1 MLACIKIP
9 LSVSL
14 ASILR
19 FSYYPPTV
27 SWKKACARARHQRK
41 LERMM
46 SKIIL
51 LSIVSLTVLLTG
63 CMSGWNRSVQDP
75 SSLNS
80 YLNQQTVSSKAA
92 ATKQPTMP
100 ETEKPKQHELA
111 KSESS
116 DVAFGKKLAA
126 RMAEL
131 EQQQSSA
138 PPESKT
144 YVARVE
150 ALSLPMEDKK
160 QILSEFASASDAQW
174 EELLS
179 KLEPVFGPKPQ
190 EVVQKKESS
199 GADMIDQYA
208 NTLVQRHLK
217 TPVETAPADEQ
228 PKRLPSTNMHEDT
241 SHLAQVDPSG
251 YPRTIDLDRG
261 KTSPEAM
268 ATAPPEEKIR
278 RDTGV
283 QLAAYVPEM
292 DAHSEGLYPEDV
304 QASTIAEMKRDP
316 RNLPDKT
323 AGPKPKAAP
332 SESKEEE
339 TVSQLTRVE
348 YRAMQILW
356 QRSQLSLEALY
367 KEYKAQFAAEQSK
380 TAPDPSIL
388 SIDEMHAILFD
399 LKGRG
404 WIADTRRGNTVVY
417 WAARSQE
424 NTDAG
429 SWEKLIDDTIQKL
442 ERVATD
448 TRASDEERTI
458 AQLRLRMLYLIAN
471 RKSDAME
478 KVDGLTSEEQE
489 VWSNTLFGLA
499 DYMKVEDIPVERR
512 HTLALGSFRRA
523 MSHLEAASPLE
534 LRNLEFIQSVDSFGQ
549 FKPFPSRDF
558 QPKQEVLLYVE
569 IENFTSQDNG
579 GKFETSLQSN
589 YEIYD
594 QSGRRID
601 ARQFPEV
608 KDSCRVRRR
617 DFYVPYRLYMPENI
631 PAGTYRLEL
640 TVRDSAADKFGQAS
654 IEFKIK

>member
-1 MLACIKIP
+1 
-9 LSVSL
+9 
-14 ASILR
+14 
-19 FSYYPPTV
+19 
-27 SWKKACARARHQRK
+27 
-41 LERMM
+41 M

-51 LSIVSLTVLLTG
+51 PSVVSLTVLLTG
-63 CMSGWNRSVQDP
+63 CMSGWNRGMSEP

-80 YLNQQTVSSKAA
+80 YLNQQTAQPKPAA
-92 ATKQPTMP
+92 KQSTMP
-100 ETEKPKQHELA
+100 ETEKPQQHELV

-116 DVAFGKKLAA
+116 DVALGKKLAA
-126 RMAEL
+126 RLAAA
-131 EQQQSSA
+131 EQQAAGSEPQA
-138 PPESKT
+138 TT

-150 ALSLPMEDKK
+150 ALSLPADDKK

-179 KLEPVFGPKPQ
+179 KLEPVFGPKQ
-190 EVVQKKESS
+190 QAVVKKESAS
-199 GADMIDQYA
+199 EADLIDKYA
-208 NTLVQRHLK
+208 SKLVEQHLQ
-217 TPVETAPADEQ
+217 VSAESDPAEQ
-228 PKRLPSTNMHEDT
+228 PKRLPSVNMHQDT
-241 SHLAQVDPSG
+241 SHLAQADPAG

-261 KTSPEAM
+261 KTSPAAR
-268 ATAPPEEKIR
+268 ATAPPEERIR

-304 QASTIAEMKRDP
+304 QAATIADMKRDP

-332 SESKEEE
+332 ETQEEE

-356 QRSQLSLEALY
+356 QRSQISLEALY
-367 KEYKAQFAAEQSK
+367 KEYKAQFAPEQSR
-380 TAPDPSIL
+380 TSPDPSIL
-388 SIDEMHAILFD
+388 SLDELHAILFD
-399 LKGRG
+399 LKNRG

-417 WAARSQE
+417 WAARNQE
-424 NTDAG
+424 ETDSG
-429 SWEKLIDDTIQKL
+429 SWEKMIDDTILKL

-448 TRASDEERTI
+448 TRASGEERTI

-471 RKSDAME
+471 RKADAME
-478 KVDGLTSEEQE
+478 KVEGLTAEEQE

-499 DYMKVEDIPVERR
+499 DYMKVEDIPVDRR

-549 FKPFPSRDF
+549 FKPFPSHDF

-569 IENFTSQDNG
+569 IENFTSRDNG
-579 GKFETSLQSN
+579 GKFETTLQSN

-631 PAGTYRLEL
+631 PSGTYRLEL
-640 TVRDSAADKFGQAS
+640 TVRDSAADKFGQSS
-654 IEFKIK
+654 IEFRIK

>member
-1 MLACIKIP
+1 
-9 LSVSL
+9 
-14 ASILR
+14 
-19 FSYYPPTV
+19 
-27 SWKKACARARHQRK
+27 
-41 LERMM
+41 M

-51 LSIVSLTVLLTG
+51 PSVVSLTVLLTG

-80 YLNQQTVSSKAA
+80 YLNQQAVSSKPAA
-92 ATKQPTMP
+92 KHSTMP

-111 KSESS
+111 RSESS

-131 EQQQSSA
+131 EQQQA
-138 PPESKT
+138 TAAPESKT

-150 ALSLPMEDKK
+150 ALSLPIEDKK

-190 EVVQKKESS
+190 AVVKKEDTSK
-199 GADMIDQYA
+199 ADMLDQYA
-208 NTLVQRHLK
+208 NNLVQRHLK
-217 TPVETAPADEQ
+217 TPDASDAANEQ
-228 PKRLPSTNMHEDT
+228 PKRLPSPNMNEDT

-261 KTSPEAM
+261 KTSPEAL
-268 ATAPPEEKIR
+268 ATAPPQEKIR

-304 QASTIAEMKRDP
+304 QAAAIADMKRNP
-316 RNLPDKT
+316 QNLPDKT
-323 AGPKPKAAP
+323 AGPKPKAVP
-332 SESKEEE
+332 LSQEEE
-339 TVSQLTRVE
+339 AVSQLTRVE

-367 KEYKAQFAAEQSK
+367 KEYKAQFASEQSK
-380 TAPDPSIL
+380 TSPDPSIL
-388 SIDEMHAILFD
+388 SLDEMHAILFD

-404 WIADTRRGNTVVY
+404 WVADTRRGNTVVY
-417 WAARSQE
+417 WAARNQE
-424 NTDAG
+424 ESDAG

-448 TRASDEERTI
+448 TRASEEERTI

-549 FKPFPSRDF
+549 FKPFPSHDF

-569 IENFTSQDNG
+569 IENFTSRDNG
-579 GKFETSLQSN
+579 GKFETTLQSN

-654 IEFKIK
+654 IEFQIK

>member
-1 MLACIKIP
+1 
-9 LSVSL
+9 
-14 ASILR
+14 
-19 FSYYPPTV
+19 
-27 SWKKACARARHQRK
+27 
-41 LERMM
+41 M

-51 LSIVSLTVLLTG
+51 PSVITLTVLLTG

-80 YLNQQTVSSKAA
+80 YLNQQAVQSKPVG
-92 ATKQPTMP
+92 KRSPTP
-100 ETEKPKQHELA
+100 ETDKPKQHELA

-116 DVAFGKKLAA
+116 DVALGKKLAA
-126 RMAEL
+126 RLAAAEQKQ
-131 EQQQSSA
+131 EGATPEGASSEG
-138 PPESKT
+138 PT
-144 YVARVE
+144 YAARVK
-150 ALSLPMEDKK
+150 ALSLPEEDKQ
-160 QILSEFASASDAQW
+160 QILSEFASASDTQW

-179 KLEPVFGPKPQ
+179 KLEPVFGPKAQ
-190 EVVQKKESS
+190 EVVQKKPVAQS
-199 GADMIDQYA
+199 DMVDQYA
-208 NTLVQRHLK
+208 SKLVQRHLK
-217 TPVETAPADEQ
+217 APAQTATDEQ
-228 PKRLPSTNMHEDT
+228 PKRLPSTNMHQDT
-241 SHLAQVDPSG
+241 SHLAQADPAG

-261 KTSPEAM
+261 KTSPAAR
-268 ATAPPEEKIR
+268 ATAPPQERIR

-292 DAHSEGLYPEDV
+292 DAQSEGLYPEDV
-304 QASTIAEMKRDP
+304 QASAIADMKRDP

-323 AGPKPKAAP
+323 AGPKPRATQP
-332 SESKEEE
+332 ESQEEE

-356 QRSQLSLEALY
+356 QRSQLSLEALH
-367 KEYKAQFAAEQSK
+367 KEYKAQFAAEQSSSS
-380 TAPDPSIL
+380 PDPSIL
-388 SIDEMHAILFD
+388 SLDELHAILFD

-404 WIADTRRGNTVVY
+404 WISDTRRGNTVVY

-424 NTDAG
+424 EDAIG

-448 TRASDEERTI
+448 TRATEEERTI
-458 AQLRLRMLYLIAN
+458 AQLRLRMLYLVAN

-478 KVDGLTSEEQE
+478 KVDGLTPQEQE

-499 DYMKVEDIPVERR
+499 DYMKVEDIPVDRR

-549 FKPFPSRDF
+549 FKPFPSHDF

-569 IENFTSQDNG
+569 IENFTSRDNG
-579 GKFETSLQSN
+579 GKFETALQSN

-631 PAGTYRLEL
+631 ASGTYRLEL
-640 TVRDSAADKFGQAS
+640 TVRDSAGDKFGQAS
-654 IEFKIK
+654 IEFRIK

>member
-1 MLACIKIP
+1 MP
-9 LSVSL
+9 
-14 ASILR
+14 
-19 FSYYPPTV
+19 
-27 SWKKACARARHQRK
+27 
-41 LERMM
+41 
-46 SKIIL
+46 KIIL
-51 LSIVSLTVLLTG
+51 PSVVCLTVLVTG
-63 CMSGWNRSVQDP
+63 CMSGWNRGVNDS

-80 YLNQQTVSSKAA
+80 YLNQQAA
-92 ATKQPTMP
+92 KSPSPKKPSTTP
-100 ETEKPKQHELA
+100 ETAEPKQHELA

-116 DVAFGKKLAA
+116 DVALGKKLAA
-126 RMAEL
+126 RLAEA
-131 EQQQSSA
+131 EKQQTTSA
-138 PPESKT
+138 PEATT
-144 YVARVE
+144 YAARVE
-150 ALSLPMEDKK
+150 ALSLPADDKQ

-179 KLEPVFGPKPQ
+179 KLEPVFGPKQ
-190 EVVQKKESS
+190 QAVVKKESAS
-199 GADMIDQYA
+199 EADMVDSYA
-208 NTLVQRHLK
+208 SKLVQRHLK
-217 TPVETAPADEQ
+217 APAASTPAEEPQ
-228 PKRLPSTNMHEDT
+228 RLPSTNMHQDT
-241 SHLAQVDPSG
+241 SHLAQADPAG

-261 KTSPEAM
+261 KTSPAAR
-268 ATAPPEEKIR
+268 ATAPPEEHIR

-292 DAHSEGLYPEDV
+292 DAHSQGLTPEDV
-304 QASTIAEMKRDP
+304 QASAIDEMMRNP

-323 AGPKPKAAP
+323 AGPKPK
-332 SESKEEE
+332 ESKPVNEE

-356 QRSQLSLEALY
+356 QRSQISLEALH
-367 KEYKAQFAAEQSK
+367 KEYVAQFASEQSR
-380 TAPDPSIL
+380 TSPDPSIL
-388 SIDEMHAILFD
+388 SLDELHAILFD

-417 WAARSQE
+417 WAARNQDE
-424 NTDAG
+424 TDSG
-429 SWEKLIDDTIQKL
+429 NWEKLIDDTINKL

-448 TRASDEERTI
+448 TRGSAEERTI

-478 KVDGLTSEEQE
+478 KVEGLTPEEQE

-499 DYMKVEDIPVERR
+499 DYMKVEDIPVDRR

-549 FKPFPSRDF
+549 FKPFPSHDF

-569 IENFTSQDNG
+569 IENFTSRDNG
-579 GKFETSLQSN
+579 GKFETALQSN

-594 QSGRRID
+594 QAGRRID

-631 PAGTYRLEL
+631 PSGTYRLEL
-640 TVRDSAADKFGQAS
+640 TVRDSAADKFGQSS
-654 IEFKIK
+654 IEFRIK

>member
-1 MLACIKIP
+1 
-9 LSVSL
+9 
-14 ASILR
+14 
-19 FSYYPPTV
+19 
-27 SWKKACARARHQRK
+27 
-41 LERMM
+41 M

-51 LSIVSLTVLLTG
+51 PCVVSLTVLLTG
-63 CMSGWNRSVQDP
+63 CMSGWNRGMNES

-80 YLNQQTVSSKAA
+80 YLNQQAAQSKPAA
-92 ATKQPTMP
+92 QKSTMP
-100 ETEKPKQHELA
+100 ETEKAKQHELA

-116 DVAFGKKLAA
+116 DVSLGKKLAA
-126 RMAEL
+126 KLAAAAEKAPA
-131 EQQQSSA
+131 ESA
-138 PPESKT
+138 PEATS
-144 YVARVE
+144 YAARVE
-150 ALSLPMEDKK
+150 ALSLPADDKQ
-160 QILSEFASASDAQW
+160 QILSEFASASDVQW

-179 KLEPVFGPKPQ
+179 KLEPVFGPQ
-190 EVVQKKESS
+190 QQAVAQKESS
-199 GADMIDQYA
+199 GEADVIDQYA
-208 NTLVQRHLK
+208 SKLVQRHLK
-217 TPVETAPADEQ
+217 APIENEPAEQ
-228 PKRLPSTNMHEDT
+228 PKRLPSINMHQDT
-241 SHLAQVDPSG
+241 SHLAQADPAG

-261 KTSPEAM
+261 KMSPAVR
-268 ATAPPEEKIR
+268 ATAPPEEKVR

-292 DAHSEGLYPEDV
+292 DAQSEGLYPEDV
-304 QASTIAEMKRDP
+304 QAAAIADMKRNP
-316 RNLPDKT
+316 SNLPDKT
-323 AGPKPKAAP
+323 AGPKPRSTQP
-332 SESKEEE
+332 ERQEEE

-367 KEYKAQFAAEQSK
+367 KEYKAQFASEQSP
-380 TAPDPSIL
+380 TSPDPSIL
-388 SIDEMHAILFD
+388 SLDELHAILFD
-399 LKGRG
+399 LKNRG

-417 WAARSQE
+417 WAARNQE
-424 NTDAG
+424 ETDSG
-429 SWEKLIDDTIQKL
+429 SWETLIDDTIGKL

-448 TRASDEERTI
+448 SRASEEERTI

-471 RKSDAME
+471 RKGDAME
-478 KVDGLTSEEQE
+478 KVEGLTAEEQE

-549 FKPFPSRDF
+549 FKPFPSHDF

-569 IENFTSQDNG
+569 IENFTSRDNG
-579 GKFETSLQSN
+579 GKFETALQSN

-631 PAGTYRLEL
+631 AAGTYRLEL

-654 IEFKIK
+654 IEFNIK

>member
-1 MLACIKIP
+1 
-9 LSVSL
+9 
-14 ASILR
+14 
-19 FSYYPPTV
+19 
-27 SWKKACARARHQRK
+27 
-41 LERMM
+41 MM

-51 LSIVSLTVLLTG
+51 PSVVSLTVLLTG

-80 YLNQQTVSSKAA
+80 YLNQQAVSSKPAA
-92 ATKQPTMP
+92 KHSTMP

-111 KSESS
+111 RSESS

-131 EQQQSSA
+131 EQQQA
-138 PPESKT
+138 TAAPESKT

-150 ALSLPMEDKK
+150 ALSLPIEDKK

-190 EVVQKKESS
+190 AVVKKEDTSK
-199 GADMIDQYA
+199 ADMLDQYA
-208 NTLVQRHLK
+208 NNLVQRHLK
-217 TPVETAPADEQ
+217 TPDASDAANEQ
-228 PKRLPSTNMHEDT
+228 PKRLPSPNMNEDT

-261 KTSPEAM
+261 KTSPEAL
-268 ATAPPEEKIR
+268 ATAPPQEKIR

-304 QASTIAEMKRDP
+304 QAAAIADMKRNP
-316 RNLPDKT
+316 QNLPDKT
-323 AGPKPKAAP
+323 AGPKPKAVP
-332 SESKEEE
+332 LSQEEE
-339 TVSQLTRVE
+339 AVSQLTRVE

-367 KEYKAQFAAEQSK
+367 KEYKAQFASEQSK
-380 TAPDPSIL
+380 TSPDPSIL
-388 SIDEMHAILFD
+388 SLDEMHAILFD

-404 WIADTRRGNTVVY
+404 WVADTRRGNTVVY
-417 WAARSQE
+417 WAARNQE
-424 NTDAG
+424 ESDAG

-448 TRASDEERTI
+448 TRASEEERTI

-549 FKPFPSRDF
+549 FKPFPSHDF

-569 IENFTSQDNG
+569 IENFTSRDNG
-579 GKFETSLQSN
+579 GKFETTLQSN

-654 IEFKIK
+654 IEFQIK

>member
-1 MLACIKIP
+1 
-9 LSVSL
+9 
-14 ASILR
+14 
-19 FSYYPPTV
+19 
-27 SWKKACARARHQRK
+27 
-41 LERMM
+41 M

-51 LSIVSLTVLLTG
+51 PSVVSLTVLLTG
-63 CMSGWNRSVQDP
+63 CMSGWNRGMSDS

-80 YLNQQTVSSKAA
+80 YLNQQAAQSKPAAKSS
-92 ATKQPTMP
+92 TMP

-116 DVAFGKKLAA
+116 DVSLAKKLEA
-126 RMAEL
+126 RLAGMEGKRPAE
-131 EQQQSSA
+131 SA
-138 PPESKT
+138 PKATT
-144 YVARVE
+144 YAARVE
-150 ALSLPMEDKK
+150 ALSLPADDKQ
-160 QILSEFASASDAQW
+160 QILTEFASASDAQW

-190 EVVQKKESS
+190 AVANTEPS
-199 GADMIDQYA
+199 GSADVIDQYA
-208 NTLVQRHLK
+208 SKLVQQHLK
-217 TPVETAPADEQ
+217 APTEGELANEQ
-228 PKRLPSTNMHEDT
+228 PKRLPSINMHQDT
-241 SHLAQVDPSG
+241 SHLAQVDPAG

-261 KTSPEAM
+261 KMSAGAR

-292 DAHSEGLYPEDV
+292 DAHSEGLFPEDV
-304 QASTIAEMKRDP
+304 QAAAIADMKRDP

-323 AGPKPKAAP
+323 AGPKPKTTQP
-332 SESKEEE
+332 ETNEES
-339 TVSQLTRVE
+339 VSQLTRVE

-356 QRSQLSLEALY
+356 QRSQLSLEALH
-367 KEYKAQFAAEQSK
+367 KEYKAQYASEQSRA
-380 TAPDPSIL
+380 TPDPSIISL
-388 SIDEMHAILFD
+388 DELHAILFD
-399 LKGRG
+399 LKNRG

-417 WAARSQE
+417 WAARNQE
-424 NTDAG
+424 ETDTG
-429 SWEKLIDDTIQKL
+429 SWEKLIDDTIGKL

-478 KVDGLTSEEQE
+478 KVEGLTAEEQE

-499 DYMKVEDIPVERR
+499 DYMKVEDIPVDRR

-549 FKPFPSRDF
+549 FKPFPSHDF

-569 IENFTSQDNG
+569 IENFTSRDNG

-631 PAGTYRLEL
+631 PSGTYRLEL

-654 IEFKIK
+654 IEFNIK

>member
-1 MLACIKIP
+1 MP
-9 LSVSL
+9 
-14 ASILR
+14 
-19 FSYYPPTV
+19 
-27 SWKKACARARHQRK
+27 
-41 LERMM
+41 
-46 SKIIL
+46 KIIL
-51 LSIVSLTVLLTG
+51 PSVVCLTVLVTG
-63 CMSGWNRSVQDP
+63 CMSGWNRGVNDS

-80 YLNQQTVSSKAA
+80 YLNQQAA
-92 ATKQPTMP
+92 KTPSPTKKSTTP
-100 ETEKPKQHELA
+100 ETDQPKQHELA

-116 DVAFGKKLAA
+116 DVALGKKLAA
-126 RMAEL
+126 RLAEA
-131 EQQQSSA
+131 EKQQSTSA
-138 PPESKT
+138 PEATT
-144 YVARVE
+144 YAARVE
-150 ALSLPMEDKK
+150 ALSLPADDKQ

-179 KLEPVFGPKPQ
+179 KLEPVFGPKQ
-190 EVVQKKESS
+190 QAVVKKESAS
-199 GADMIDQYA
+199 EADMVDSYA
-208 NTLVQRHLK
+208 SKLVQRHLK
-217 TPVETAPADEQ
+217 APAQSTPAEEPQ
-228 PKRLPSTNMHEDT
+228 RLPSTNMHQDT
-241 SHLAQVDPSG
+241 SHLAQADPAG

-261 KTSPEAM
+261 KTSPAAR
-268 ATAPPEEKIR
+268 ATAPPAERIR

-292 DAHSEGLYPEDV
+292 DAHSQGLTPEDV
-304 QASTIAEMKRDP
+304 QASAINEMMRNP

-323 AGPKPKAAP
+323 AGPKPK
-332 SESKEEE
+332 ESQPTSEE

-348 YRAMQILW
+348 YRVMQILW
-356 QRSQLSLEALY
+356 QRSQISLEALH
-367 KEYKAQFAAEQSK
+367 KEYVAQFATEQSR
-380 TAPDPSIL
+380 TSPDPSIL
-388 SIDEMHAILFD
+388 SLDELHAILFD

-417 WAARSQE
+417 WAARNQDE
-424 NTDAG
+424 TDSG
-429 SWEKLIDDTIQKL
+429 NWEKLIDDTIHKL

-448 TRASDEERTI
+448 TRGSEEERTI

-478 KVDGLTSEEQE
+478 KVEGLTPEEQE

-499 DYMKVEDIPVERR
+499 DYMKVEDIPVDRR

-549 FKPFPSRDF
+549 FNPFPSHDF

-569 IENFTSQDNG
+569 IENFTSRDNG
-579 GKFETSLQSN
+579 GKFETALQSN

-594 QSGRRID
+594 QGGRRID

-631 PAGTYRLEL
+631 PSGTYRLEL
-640 TVRDSAADKFGQAS
+640 TVRDSAADKFGQSS
-654 IEFKIK
+654 IEFRIK